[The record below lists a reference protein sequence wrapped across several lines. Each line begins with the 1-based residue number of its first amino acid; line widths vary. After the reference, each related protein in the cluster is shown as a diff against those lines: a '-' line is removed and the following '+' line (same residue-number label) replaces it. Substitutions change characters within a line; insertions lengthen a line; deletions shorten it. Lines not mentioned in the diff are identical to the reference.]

1 MLDVA
6 ECSIRNAGVHW
17 QRAKHPV
24 RKGRGREMWGKKW
37 GDRDMRKVTGERKSS
52 PEKMKKIKV

>member
-1 MLDVA
+1 MYVCMLDVA

-24 RKGRGREMWGKKW
+24 RKGGGGKC
-37 GDRDMRKVTGERKSS
+37 GGKS
-52 PEKMKKIKV
+52 EEIEI